1 MLSLSQSI
9 NMIISIV
16 VAVSKNNVIGKDNQL
31 LWKLS
36 DDLKRFKKLT
46 TNHCIV
52 MGRKTYDS
60 IGKALP
66 NRTNIIITKNKN
78 FHVDDAIILHNIQ
91 DVIEY
96 AKSKNE
102 TELFII
108 GGGEIYKQ
116 ALEIT
121 NKIYLTKVD
130 VDIDGDT
137 FFHYNTQEWR
147 ICYEELIAKNE
158 KNEYDSTYQELER
171 I

>member
-78 FHVDDAIILHNIQ
+78 FHVDDAIVLHNIQ

-147 ICYEELIAKNE
+147 ICYEELIVKNE

>member
-1 MLSLSQSI
+1 LSQSI

>member
-78 FHVDDAIILHNIQ
+78 FHVDDAIVLHNIQ
-91 DVIEY
+91 DIIEY

-147 ICYEELIAKNE
+147 ICYEELIVKNE

>member
-1 MLSLSQSI
+1 MSQSI

>member
-1 MLSLSQSI
+1 
-9 NMIISIV
+9 MIISIV

-66 NRTNIIITKNKN
+66 NRINIIITKNKN

-116 ALEIT
+116 VLGIT

-137 FFHYNTQEWR
+137 FFHYNMQEWR
-147 ICYEELIAKNE
+147 ICYEELIAKND
-158 KNEYDSTYQELER
+158 KNEYNSIYQELER

>member
-78 FHVDDAIILHNIQ
+78 FHVDDAIVLHNIQ

-121 NKIYLTKVD
+121 NKIYLTKID

-147 ICYEELIAKNE
+147 ICYEELIVKNE

>member
-1 MLSLSQSI
+1 
-9 NMIISIV
+9 MIISIV

-121 NKIYLTKVD
+121 NKIYLTKID

-147 ICYEELIAKNE
+147 ICYEELIVKNE

>member
-1 MLSLSQSI
+1 MSQSI

-66 NRTNIIITKNKN
+66 NRINIIITKNKN

-116 ALEIT
+116 VLGIT

-137 FFHYNTQEWR
+137 FFHYNMQEWR
-147 ICYEELIAKNE
+147 ICYEELIAKND
-158 KNEYDSTYQELER
+158 KNEYNSIYQELER

>member
-1 MLSLSQSI
+1 
-9 NMIISIV
+9 MIISIV

>member
-1 MLSLSQSI
+1 
-9 NMIISIV
+9 
-16 VAVSKNNVIGKDNQL
+16 
-31 LWKLS
+31 
-36 DDLKRFKKLT
+36 
-46 TNHCIV
+46 

-78 FHVDDAIILHNIQ
+78 FHVDDAIVLHNIQ

-121 NKIYLTKVD
+121 NKIL
-130 VDIDGDT
+130 
-137 FFHYNTQEWR
+137 
-147 ICYEELIAKNE
+147 
-158 KNEYDSTYQELER
+158 
-171 I
+171 